1 MTAPKPSLRRLLDP
15 SPLREGLRLVWQ
27 SAPGWTLLQMGLLLV
42 SGAVPLA
49 ALYLTKRI
57 VDAVAG
63 ALAGGGRDLGAIAG
77 LIALAGLVALAGAAL
92 RALTTLVGE
101 VQSLRLGDR
110 VQDVLHAKSVEV
122 DLEYYE
128 NSDYYDTLHNAQE
141 QAPYRPARIVTGLGQ
156 VGLGG
161 LSLLAVTG
169 LLVSFHWLLVAI
181 LFGAALPGIFI
192 KTRHSSRLYE
202 YTHRRTPAMRRARY
216 LTLLLTTIEYAKE
229 IRLFDLGGVL
239 RSRFRDLRRQVTR
252 ERIDLAV
259 RRTAGDLL
267 GQTVALVAVFGSLYF
282 VAARAVAGAI
292 SLGDMVMYF
301 GAFQRAQDFFRDL
314 LAGLASLYEDN
325 LFLADF
331 KKFVDLR
338 PAVADPPA
346 PRRVPR
352 PLRRG
357 LSFEGVT
364 FRYPGTGRDVLREVS
379 FDIRP
384 GEHVA
389 LVGEN
394 GSGKTTLVKLLCRL
408 YDPTAGAIRL
418 DGLDL
423 REFAVRDLR
432 TELAVVFQDYARYH
446 LTARENIWAG
456 NVALP
461 PDSERVVEAARRTG
475 ADAVIQ
481 ALPQGYETLLGRQY
495 EKGADLSLGEWQKLA
510 LARAFLRESQII
522 VLDEPTAALDPR
534 AEAEV
539 FERFHELARG
549 RTAILISHR
558 LSTVRTADRILVLA
572 DGRIVE
578 AGPHDELVG
587 REGLYAR
594 LFETQARP
602 YR

>member
-1 MTAPKPSLRRLLDP
+1 MTAPRPSLRRLLDP
-15 SPLREGLRLVWQ
+15 SPLGEGLRLVWQ
-27 SAPGWTLLQMGLLLV
+27 SAPGWTALQAALLVV

-49 ALYLTKRI
+49 ALYLTKKV
-57 VDAVAG
+57 VDAVAA
-63 ALAGGGRDLGAIAG
+63 ALAGNGPGLGSIG
-77 LIALAGLVALAGAAL
+77 LLIALAGLVALTGAVL
-92 RALTTLVGE
+92 RALASLVSE

-128 NSDYYDTLHNAQE
+128 NSEYYDTLHNAQE

-169 LLVSFHWLLVAI
+169 LLLSLHWLLVAI
-181 LFGAALPGIFI
+181 LFGAALPGIFL
-192 KTRHSSRLYE
+192 KTRHSSRLNE
-202 YTHRRTPAMRRARY
+202 YTNRRTPATRRARY
-216 LTLLLTTIEYAKE
+216 LTLLLTTLEHAKE

-239 RSRFRDLRRQVTR
+239 RSRFQDLRRQVTR
-252 ERIDLAV
+252 EKIELV
-259 RRTAGDLL
+259 MRRTAGDLL
-267 GQTVALVAVFGSLYF
+267 GQAVALAAVFGSIYF
-282 VAARAVAGAI
+282 VTARALAGAI
-292 SLGDMVMYF
+292 TLGDMVMYF
-301 GAFQRAQDFFRDL
+301 GAFQRAQEFFRDL

-325 LFLADF
+325 LFLTDF
-331 KKFVDLR
+331 KKFLDLK
-338 PAVADPPA
+338 PSVVDPP
-346 PRRVPR
+346 RPR
-352 PLRRG
+352 PFPRPMARG
-357 LSFEGVT
+357 LTFDQVS
-364 FRYPGTGRDVLREVS
+364 FRYPGTERDVLQGVS
-379 FDIRP
+379 FEIRP

-408 YDPTAGAIRL
+408 YDPTAGAVLI
-418 DGLDL
+418 DGVNL

-432 TELAVVFQDYARYH
+432 AELAVVFQDYARYH
-446 LTARENIWAG
+446 LTARENIWVG
-456 NVALP
+456 NVALAP
-461 PDSERVVEAARRTG
+461 ETDRVIEAARRTG
-475 ADAVIQ
+475 ADPVIR
-481 ALPQGYETLLGRQY
+481 ALPQGYDTLLGRQY
-495 EKGADLSLGEWQKLA
+495 EKGVDLSLGEWQKLA

-572 DGRIVE
+572 NGRIVE

-587 REGLYAR
+587 REGLYAQ